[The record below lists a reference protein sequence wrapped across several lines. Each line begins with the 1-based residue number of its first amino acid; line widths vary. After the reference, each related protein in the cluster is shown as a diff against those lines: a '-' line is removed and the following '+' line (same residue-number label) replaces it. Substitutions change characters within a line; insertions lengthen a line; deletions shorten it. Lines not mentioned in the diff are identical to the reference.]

1 MSRQLT
7 PCRPPARYAG
17 SRRHTK
23 LAPRAVGHKPPP
35 LAVILG
41 AAFSRKP
48 LTNVSRETLAPATRP
63 PHSQPST
70 FHSPTDSPPTSP
82 RPLATVH
89 SSPADNRQLPAIAS
103 PPALASRARNT
114 PPHSQPSTLH
124 SPIDS
129 PPASPANPEPTFR
142 VLRTRPRSPHLRPLS
157 GARRQPQPCC
167 RCPPAAIR
175 HPPPTLC
182 QAPAVVRSP
191 SAASHSS
198 AGPPAAKRQTQ
209 PYRPTSCHPPPQPRR
224 PTTHSRT
231 NHQLPPP
238 FTPPR
243 AVSTRARKV
252 PSG

>member
-70 FHSPTDSPPTSP
+70 FHSPTDSPPTSQ

-182 QAPAVVRSP
+182 QAPAVVRP
-191 SAASHSS
+191 PRQ
-198 AGPPAAKRQTQ
+198 PPATA
-209 PYRPTSCHPPPQPRR
+209 PPA
-224 PTTHSRT
+224 
-231 NHQLPPP
+231 HQLPSSPTTPLPHHPLAHQPP
-238 FTPPR
+238 TPPHPSPPPR

>member
-41 AAFSRKP
+41 AALSRKP
-48 LTNVSRETLAPATRP
+48 PTNVSRETLAPATR
-63 PHSQPST
+63 
-70 FHSPTDSPPTSP
+70 
-82 RPLATVH
+82 
-89 SSPADNRQLPAIAS
+89 
-103 PPALASRARNT
+103 

-167 RCPPAAIR
+167 RRPPAAIR

-191 SAASHSS
+191 SAASHSPADS
-198 AGPPAAKRQTQ
+198 PPAAKRKPQLR
-209 PYRPTSCHPPPQPRR
+209 RPTSCHPPPQPRR

-238 FTPPR
+238 CSEHACAQSSLWLTSLYPNRYPR
-243 AVSTRARKV
+243 MRYLPRRITARPRETVSCSNTQYWGKWL
-252 PSG
+252 PCHILTT